1 MVSQERLSVAFENL
15 VEAFRLSL
23 WVVFGVALTVLGFY
37 IFYILLGLAFWAVG
51 SLALLVEEAMG
62 RPGYITRGEAFVWYV
77 ALSVFVVFPLFMLIG
92 YTLEQLER
100 RGVSVAWAWDPF
112 FLLVLC
118 WGALFPLL
126 FLGYLVPQPLPPLMD
141 HLMELVSGGGSGGGG
156 DLRPLFGV
164 RRF

>member
-15 VEAFRLSL
+15 VEACRLSV

-37 IFYILLGLAFWAVG
+37 VFYILLGLAFWAVG

-77 ALSVFVVFPLFMLIG
+77 ALSVFVVFPLSMLIG

-100 RGVSVAWAWDPF
+100 RGVSVAWGPV
-112 FLLVLC
+112 FLLAIC
-118 WGALFPLL
+118 WCALFPLL
-126 FLGYLVPQPLPPLMD
+126 WMGYLIPQPMPPLMD
-141 HLMELVSGGGSGGGG
+141 HLMELVSGGGG